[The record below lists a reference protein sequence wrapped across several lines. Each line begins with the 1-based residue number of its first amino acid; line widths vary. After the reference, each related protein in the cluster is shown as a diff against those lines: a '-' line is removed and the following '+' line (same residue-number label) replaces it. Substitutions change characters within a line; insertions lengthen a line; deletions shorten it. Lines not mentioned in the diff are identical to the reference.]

1 MYVLKINL
9 YLKDKLTVFIQ
20 LRDSD
25 MRLIAF
31 FQPKRLE
38 QILKSE
44 GLVSH
49 LSAIENSINI
59 AKTGKLLY
67 ISTTL

>member
-9 YLKDKLTVFIQ
+9 YLKDKLTIFIQ
-20 LRDSD
+20 LRDSN

-44 GLVSH
+44 GLEKHFKEIDETIKKTS
-49 LSAIENSINI
+49 
-59 AKTGKLLY
+59 TGKLLF